1 MSYYISVFYF
11 VLLMIMGNIVLFSV
25 FTAILLQEFDD
36 PDEED
41 EEEEEENIIDVIVT
55 DRSVS

>member
-1 MSYYISVFYF
+1 MAYYISVFYF

-36 PDEED
+36 PDEKDD
-41 EEEEEENIIDVIVT
+41 EEEEEEEEEVT
-55 DRSVS
+55 EGLR